1 MNDFYDIVED
11 ISNNVDD
18 INLRIEDVWTGIVD
32 LPDEYAEDF
41 ENAVCHFA
49 DAKGLIDKIFTDLYE
64 KRHDED

>member
-32 LPDEYAEDF
+32 MPDEYAEDF
-41 ENAVCHFA
+41 ENAVCHFT

-64 KRHDED
+64 KTNGKK